1 MLRNLRNLIN
11 ADFIVPE
18 HADVGNAV
26 GALVG
31 KGIKRVEILI
41 KTRVIP

>member
-1 MLRNLRNLIN
+1 MSKTSRENLIN
-11 ADFIVPE
+11 AEFIVPE

-31 KGIKRVEILI
+31 KGIKRVEFS
-41 KTRVIP
+41 